1 MVYSN
6 FKLNNM
12 YKKISIIIIIFTFL
26 GFNYITSSKEEMPNI
41 ILILADDLGYADVGF
56 NGSKDIM
63 TPHLDQIAANGV
75 VFKEGYVSYP
85 VCGPSR
91 AGLITGRY
99 QDTFGFGKNPLYA
112 PKDPNMGL
120 PSSEQTIA
128 DMLKL
133 SNYKTLAVGK
143 WHLGAHE
150 TLRPLK
156 RGFDEFFG
164 FLTGGHRYFPHE
176 WDLEDE
182 TKVTSQGAAY
192 RTKLLRNEKR
202 IEEKEYLTDALSRE
216 SIDFI
221 ERNSNNPFFIYL
233 AYNAPHGPLQATDKY
248 LNRYDHIKEK
258 NRKTYAAMVSAVDDG
273 VGNIV
278 SKLKEK
284 GIYENTIIYF
294 LSDNGGRLRGDSDNG
309 ELRGKKGNLFEGGIR
324 VPFVMQWPAKVKGGQ
339 IYNNPVISLDIFAT
353 SKALTSPNIVSKNE
367 LHGVNLIPFLTGEKN
382 HAPHDNLFWRNNL
395 MQNDPNLRVEA
406 SAVRNQKFKFIKN
419 KEAVALYDLKNDIS
433 EKNDIKNQEIEV
445 YNKLVNDHK
454 EWLKTLKDPIFLGL
468 MANKEYNRLN
478 PGRFKY

>member
-1 MVYSN
+1 M
-6 FKLNNM
+6 FQKL
-12 YKKISIIIIIFTFL
+12 IFFLLILLSFSIIDDQNI
-26 GFNYITSSKEEMPNI
+26 KEKSPNI

-99 QDTFGFGKNPLYA
+99 QDTFGFGKNPLFA

-120 PSSEQTIA
+120 PLSEQTIA

-133 SNYKTLAVGK
+133 SNYKTFAVGK

-216 SIDFI
+216 SVDFI

-248 LNRYDHIKEK
+248 LKRYDHIKDK

-273 VGNIV
+273 VGDII
-278 SKLKEK
+278 SKLEEK
-284 GIYENTIIYF
+284 GIYDNTIIYF

-324 VPFVMQWPAKVKGGQ
+324 VPFVMQWPEKIKGGQ

-353 SKALTSPNIVSKNE
+353 SKALTSPEISSKNE
-367 LHGVNLIPFLTGEKN
+367 LHGVNLIPFLTGEKT
-382 HAPHDNLFWRNNL
+382 HAPHKHLFWRNNL

-406 SAVRNQKFKFIKN
+406 SAVRSQKFKFIKN
-419 KEAVALYDLKNDIS
+419 KEAVALFDLKNDIS
-433 EKNDIKNQEIEV
+433 EKNNLKNQETDV
-445 YNKLVNDHK
+445 YNNLFNEHK
-454 EWLKTLKDPIFLGL
+454 KWLKTLKDPIFLGL
-468 MANKEYNRLN
+468 MANKQYNKLN
-478 PGRFKY
+478 PDRFKY

>member
-1 MVYSN
+1 MH
-6 FKLNNM
+6 
-12 YKKISIIIIIFTFL
+12 KISSIIILVFFSFSACNQIE
-26 GFNYITSSKEEMPNI
+26 SKKKEEMPNI
-41 ILILADDLGYADVGF
+41 ILVLADDLGYADVGF

-63 TPHLDQIAANGV
+63 TPNLDGIAQNGV
-75 VFKEGYVSYP
+75 VFTEGYVSYP

-99 QDTFGFGKNPLYA
+99 QDTFGFGKNPLFT

-120 PSSEQTIA
+120 PLTEQTIA

-133 SNYKTLAVGK
+133 SDYRTFAVGK

-150 TLRPLK
+150 SLRPLK

-176 WDLEDE
+176 WNLEDE
-182 TKVTSQGAAY
+182 TKVTSQSAAY
-192 RTKLLRNEKR
+192 RTKLLRNEER

-216 SIDFI
+216 SVDFI
-221 ERNSNNPFFIYL
+221 ERNADNPFFIYL
-233 AYNAPHGPLQATDKY
+233 AYNAPHGPLQATEKY
-248 LNRYDHIKEK
+248 LNRYGHIESK
-258 NRKTYAAMVSAVDDG
+258 NRRTYAAMVSAVDDG
-273 VGNIV
+273 VGNII

-324 VPFVMQWPAKVKGGQ
+324 VPFVMQWPSQIKGGL
-339 IYNNPVISLDIFAT
+339 IYDKPVISLDIFAT

-367 LHGVNLIPFLTGEKN
+367 LHGVNLIPFLKGEKLN
-382 HAPHDNLFWRNNL
+382 APHDYLFWRNNF
-395 MQNDPNLRVEA
+395 MQKEDELRVEA
-406 SAVRNQKFKFIKN
+406 SAVRTEKFKFINN
-419 KEAVALYDLKNDIS
+419 KKVDALYDLKKEIS
-433 EKNDIKNQEIEV
+433 ENTDLKDKNKEKYEN
-445 YNKLVNDHK
+445 LVNEHEK
-454 EWLKTLKDPIFLGL
+454 WSKTLMDPIFLGL
-468 MANKEYNRLN
+468 LANGQYNKLN
-478 PGRFKY
+478 PGRFKN

>member
-120 PSSEQTIA
+120 PLSEQTIA

-233 AYNAPHGPLQATDKY
+233 AYNAPHGPLQATDQY
-248 LNRYDHIKEK
+248 LKRYDSIKEK

>member
-120 PSSEQTIA
+120 PLSEQTIA

-233 AYNAPHGPLQATDKY
+233 AYNAPHGPLQATDQY
-248 LNRYDHIKEK
+248 LKRYDHIKEK

-395 MQNDPNLRVEA
+395 MQNDPNLRVET

>member
-1 MVYSN
+1 MKYIYLLNLVLLVSLN
-6 FKLNNM
+6 SCKDNSKLETPN
-12 YKKISIIIIIFTFL
+12 IIII
-26 GFNYITSSKEEMPNI
+26 Y
-41 ILILADDLGYADVGF
+41 ADDLGYGDVSSYNQGTL
-56 NGSKDIM
+56 N
-63 TPHLDQIAANGV
+63 TPNIDKIANQGTR
-75 VFKEGYVSYP
+75 FTSGYSSSAT
-85 VCGPSR
+85 CSPSR
-91 AGLITGRY
+91 YALLTGTYPWRNSEAKIITGGSLIIDTTEITIPKLLKKNGY
-99 QDTFGFGKNPLYA
+99 QTG
-112 PKDPNMGL
+112 
-120 PSSEQTIA
+120 I
-128 DMLKL
+128 
-133 SNYKTLAVGK
+133 VGK

-216 SIDFI
+216 SVDFI
-221 ERNSNNPFFIYL
+221 ERNSNDPFFIYL

-248 LNRYDHIKEK
+248 LKRYDHIKEK

-273 VGNIV
+273 VGDII

-284 GIYENTIIYF
+284 GIYDNTIIYF

-324 VPFVMQWPAKVKGGQ
+324 VPFVMQWPGKIKGGQ

-353 SKALTSPNIVSKNE
+353 SKALTSPEISSKNE
-367 LHGVNLIPFLTGEKN
+367 LHGVNLIPFL
-382 HAPHDNLFWRNNL
+382 NL
-395 MQNDPNLRVEA
+395 MMEA
-406 SAVRNQKFKFIKN
+406 TSP
-419 KEAVALYDLKNDIS
+419 
-433 EKNDIKNQEIEV
+433 
-445 YNKLVNDHK
+445 KLLAMPLEPH
-454 EWLKTLKDPIFLGL
+454 
-468 MANKEYNRLN
+468 
-478 PGRFKY
+478 

>member
-1 MVYSN
+1 MVYSI
-6 FKLNNM
+6 FKINNM

-120 PSSEQTIA
+120 PLSEQTIA

-233 AYNAPHGPLQATDKY
+233 AYNAPHGPLQATDQY
-248 LNRYDHIKEK
+248 LKRYDHIKEK

-367 LHGVNLIPFLTGEKN
+367 LHGVNLIPFLTGEKT

-419 KEAVALYDLKNDIS
+419 KEAVALYDLKYDIS

>member
-1 MVYSN
+1 
-6 FKLNNM
+6 
-12 YKKISIIIIIFTFL
+12 
-26 GFNYITSSKEEMPNI
+26 
-41 ILILADDLGYADVGF
+41 
-56 NGSKDIM
+56 
-63 TPHLDQIAANGV
+63 
-75 VFKEGYVSYP
+75 
-85 VCGPSR
+85 
-91 AGLITGRY
+91 
-99 QDTFGFGKNPLYA
+99 
-112 PKDPNMGL
+112 
-120 PSSEQTIA
+120 
-128 DMLKL
+128 
-133 SNYKTLAVGK
+133 
-143 WHLGAHE
+143 
-150 TLRPLK
+150 
-156 RGFDEFFG
+156 
-164 FLTGGHRYFPHE
+164 
-176 WDLEDE
+176 
-182 TKVTSQGAAY
+182 
-192 RTKLLRNEKR
+192 
-202 IEEKEYLTDALSRE
+202 
-216 SIDFI
+216 
-221 ERNSNNPFFIYL
+221 
-233 AYNAPHGPLQATDKY
+233 
-248 LNRYDHIKEK
+248 
-258 NRKTYAAMVSAVDDG
+258 MVSAVDDG

-468 MANKEYNRLN
+468 IANKEYNRLN

>member
-1 MVYSN
+1 
-6 FKLNNM
+6 M

-56 NGSKDIM
+56 NGSQDIM

-120 PSSEQTIA
+120 PLSEQTIA

-143 WHLGAHE
+143 WHLGANE

-202 IEEKEYLTDALSRE
+202 IEEKAAL
-216 SIDFI
+216 
-221 ERNSNNPFFIYL
+221 
-233 AYNAPHGPLQATDKY
+233 
-248 LNRYDHIKEK
+248 
-258 NRKTYAAMVSAVDDG
+258 RKLRQQQ
-273 VGNIV
+273 
-278 SKLKEK
+278 SKLK
-284 GIYENTIIYF
+284 I
-294 LSDNGGRLRGDSDNG
+294 SS
-309 ELRGKKGNLFEGGIR
+309 
-324 VPFVMQWPAKVKGGQ
+324 A
-339 IYNNPVISLDIFAT
+339 NNE
-353 SKALTSPNIVSKNE
+353 KNE
-367 LHGVNLIPFLTGEKN
+367 QQGLSSGPQVLPLHWLATVPLFL
-382 HAPHDNLFWRNNL
+382 
-395 MQNDPNLRVEA
+395 
-406 SAVRNQKFKFIKN
+406 
-419 KEAVALYDLKNDIS
+419 
-433 EKNDIKNQEIEV
+433 
-445 YNKLVNDHK
+445 
-454 EWLKTLKDPIFLGL
+454 
-468 MANKEYNRLN
+468 RL
-478 PGRFKY
+478 